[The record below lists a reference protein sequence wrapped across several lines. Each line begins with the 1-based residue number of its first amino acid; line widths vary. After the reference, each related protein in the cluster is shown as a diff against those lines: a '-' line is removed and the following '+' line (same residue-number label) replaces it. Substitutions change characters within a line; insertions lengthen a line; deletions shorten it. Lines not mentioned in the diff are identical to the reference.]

1 MNNRH
6 CHSLR
11 SAAVFPSSLPKLITD
26 LKKVTVRGIE
36 SRLRRGR
43 GRSDDRRARGGAG
56 KTTFNFSNGNIGF
69 YDLLLMITTRREAG
83 DTLCI
88 LCDHRRA
95 GVCAGCESG
104 RLHMWTEPGSGV
116 SGPGLREAATR
127 GRDFSPGPGPSHVT
141 RRGSRVREEAGRRQ
155 RYEQVSY
162 NSLAVI
168 QHRERRNPH
177 LWQWL
182 D

>member
-1 MNNRH
+1 MP
-6 CHSLR
+6 L
-11 SAAVFPSSLPKLITD
+11 SSLSCCLPLF
-26 LKKVTVRGIE
+26 VTETYYWLEKGHCKGNRIAAPE
-36 SRLRRGR
+36 SQGKQR
-43 GRSDDRRARGGAG
+43 RSDDRRARGGG

-69 YDLLLMITTRREAG
+69 YDLLLMITTR
-83 DTLCI
+83 
-88 LCDHRRA
+88 
-95 GVCAGCESG
+95 G
-104 RLHMWTEPGSGV
+104 RGYCLSVYVDLVTTGEPGAWCVSPGV
-116 SGPGLREAATR
+116 STCELSRAPESGPGLREAAPR
-127 GRDFSPGPGPSHVT
+127 GRDFSPGPGLSHVT

-168 QHRERRNPH
+168 QHQERRNPH